1 MKSESLR
8 ELSREDLSAKV
19 ASLKEELS
27 KINYLKRVGQV
38 DKPHRF
44 REIRKNIARIYTI
57 LNEMSTLK
65 STLKST
71 AKPTAKKG

>member
-1 MKSESLR
+1 MKNEELR

-27 KINYLKRVGQV
+27 KLNYFKRVGQV

-44 REIRKNIARIYTI
+44 SEIRKTIARIYTI
-57 LNEMSTLK
+57 LNEKTA
-65 STLKST
+65 
-71 AKPTAKKG
+71 AKPAAKKG